1 MTESEPVND
10 DEERWLLSTEQEAA
24 ANLHT
29 MLELCAGGTLK
40 VSDRTSLPAAATVK
54 VITEHLVSGD
64 FYPDHAIAA
73 FAWPLLLQA
82 GGLAKVERG
91 KLQLTPKGRTA
102 LAKPGADTIRLLWQR
117 WLSHAVI
124 DEFSRVELIKGQRSA
139 NVLTAATTRRQMVAK
154 ALAKY
159 VTDEWLDV
167 DALFMKMR
175 RGSLSPTI
183 ARSERALWKLYLEDP
198 EYGSFGYAGFDK
210 WELLQ
215 GRYTLAVL
223 FEYAATLGLIDVD
236 FVHPAGAR
244 DDFRD
249 NWGGEDLDALSR
261 YDGLLAIRLNALGS
275 YVLGLADTYEPPVPE
290 GRPLKVLPNLDVVAT
305 APLPAADRLTLSAFA
320 ERTAD
325 HVWAVS
331 ATSLLS
337 GVDSGRDLDEFT
349 RFLGERTEHELP
361 GTLTI
366 LVSDVRRRTGQLT
379 DLGHVRLIE
388 CADPATAALIAHDRR
403 LRTLCRLIGEQHI
416 AVPQD
421 QEAKFRKAVVK
432 LGYVLPA

>member
-1 MTESEPVND
+1 MTDLETVND
-10 DEERWLLSTEQEAA
+10 DEERWLLSTEQEAM
-24 ANLHT
+24 ANLRT
-29 MLELCAGGTLK
+29 MLELCAKGTLK

-54 VITEHLVSGD
+54 VITEQLASGD

-124 DEFSRVELIKGQRSA
+124 DEFSRVELIKGQRAA

-159 VTDEWLDV
+159 VTDEWLDI

-175 RGSLSPTI
+175 RGSMSPTI

-198 EYGSFGYAGFDK
+198 EYGSLGYDGFHE
-210 WELLQ
+210 WELLE

-261 YDGLLAIRLNALGS
+261 YDGLLAIRLNALGA

-305 APLPAADRLTLSAFA
+305 VPLPPADRLTLSAFA
-320 ERTAD
+320 EQTAD

-337 GVDSGRDLDEFT
+337 GVDSGRDLGEFT

-361 GTLTI
+361 GTLTT
-366 LVSDVRRRTGQLT
+366 LVSDVRRRAGQL
-379 DLGHVRLIE
+379 I
-388 CADPATAALIAHDRR
+388 ATRR
-403 LRTLCRLIGEQHI
+403 IRRRSS
-416 AVPQD
+416 
-421 QEAKFRKAVVK
+421 AK
-432 LGYVLPA
+432 PS